1 MQAFIQSIC
10 DTCLSDEMIIK
21 YYRPNYILHTA
32 TIDISITVGRQ
43 KSAIVRLGSR
53 RVAHVIRRGSVSV
66 IATALWRPSTALFV
80 PHLRWRPSPRQGK
93 GAVAV
98 HGEIGL
104 GGRMA
109 SWWLSPVSP
118 GRTGCC
124 RLKTVVIMK

>member
-43 KSAIVRLGSR
+43 KSVIVRLGSR

-80 PHLRWRPSPRQGK
+80 PHLRWRPSPVPYSYGPSGHRNRGRGGNAPQQGGNTRRK
-93 GAVAV
+93 FS
-98 HGEIGL
+98 L
-104 GGRMA
+104 FTF
-109 SWWLSPVSP
+109 L
-118 GRTGCC
+118 
-124 RLKTVVIMK
+124 L